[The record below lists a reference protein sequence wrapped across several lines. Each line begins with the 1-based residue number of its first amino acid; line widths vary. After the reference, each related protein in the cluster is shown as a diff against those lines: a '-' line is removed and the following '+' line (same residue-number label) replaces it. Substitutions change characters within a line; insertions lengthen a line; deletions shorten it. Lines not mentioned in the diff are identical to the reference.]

1 MAALDNIC
9 YQSASTKV
17 IATGNN
23 QSFMMPGMEP
33 GEIIKEARDGKGWSQ
48 RDLAERIGISQVAI
62 KKIETGETTQSKFL
76 PKIAQ
81 VLGLELSRL
90 DPSLAPGA
98 VAAIEESHTV
108 KVVGRIGAGAEILPE
123 AEQVPPEGLFQIEI
137 PFPVP
142 DTTLAFEIEGD
153 SMWPRYDAGDV
164 VLCWKE
170 GTNATEIIGWEA
182 AVRTH
187 DGRRFLKRILQG
199 SRARHYD
206 LESYN
211 APVIRN
217 VKLEWVSKVQ
227 LVVRSGEWRQLGRN
241 VQKRIAKKMA
251 AGR

>member
-1 MAALDNIC
+1 MD
-9 YQSASTKV
+9 ASLLYVLVFVRSYAPVHNFGMQHDVPSLLRQMMEKLP
-17 IATGNN
+17 GN
-23 QSFMMPGMEP
+23 QT
-33 GEIIKEARDGKGWSQ
+33 Q
-48 RDLAERIGISQVAI
+48 LAERLTTRALNVPQPQVSRWINGQKPEVPAYERI
-62 KKIETGETTQSKFL
+62 VSVAQELGVLPVDPAPET
-76 PKIAQ
+76 
-81 VLGLELSRL
+81 
-90 DPSLAPGA
+90 
-98 VAAIEESHTV
+98 HTV

-142 DTTLAFEIEGD
+142 DATLAFEIEGD

-182 AVRTH
+182 AVRTQ

-227 LVVRSGEWRQLGRN
+227 LVVRSGEWKQLGRN